1 MGKRIFLIEDE
12 LLAAERIRRLLSEVD
27 PTATIVGEANSVRSA
42 IDWLHTHR
50 DVDLVLADIELKD
63 GQVFEVFQAVDVF
76 SPVVFITSY
85 DEYTLQAFKV
95 NCLDYLLKPVRKE
108 ELKACLQKYHAV
120 QNDYLQKNINVLQLL
135 EQLKQPATSGSR
147 YRFLIRQGSKYIPI
161 EIKDVAYFYAEGR
174 YAYLKTWE
182 GKSFIVDHTLEELER
197 MVDPQFYYRANR
209 GFLIHANAVKQIIK
223 DFTGR
228 LRLELLP
235 AFPEEVYISK
245 ERSGEFKRWMDR

>member
-1 MGKRIFLIEDE
+1 MAKRIFLIEDE
-12 LLAAERIRRLLSEVD
+12 PLATERIKRLLSEVD
-27 PTATIVGEANSVRSA
+27 PTAIIIGEANSVRSA
-42 IDWLHTHR
+42 IDRLYQHR
-50 DVDLVLADIELKD
+50 DADLILADIELKD

-108 ELKACLQKYHAV
+108 ELKACLQKYEAV
-120 QNDYLQKNINVLQLL
+120 QNDYLQKNVNVMQLL
-135 EQLKQPATSGSR
+135 EQLKQPATNRS
-147 YRFLIRQGSKYIPI
+147 RFLIRQGSKYIPI

-182 GKSFIVDHTLEELER
+182 GKSFIVDHTLEELEK
-197 MVDPQFYYRANR
+197 MVDPHFFYRANR

>member
-1 MGKRIFLIEDE
+1 MAKRIFLIEDE
-12 LLAAERIRRLLSEVD
+12 PLAAERVKRLLSEVD
-27 PTATIVGEANSVRSA
+27 PTAIIIGEANSIRSA
-42 IDWLHTHR
+42 TDWLYKHR
-50 DVDLVLADIELKD
+50 DADLILADIELKD

-108 ELKACLQKYHAV
+108 ELKACLQKYEAV
-120 QNDYLQKNINVLQLL
+120 QNDYLQKNITVMQLL
-135 EQLKQPATSGSR
+135 EQLKQPTSSR
-147 YRFLIRQGSKYIPI
+147 SRFLIRQGSKYIPI
-161 EIKDVAYFYAEGR
+161 EIKEVAYFYAEGR

-182 GKSFIVDHTLEELER
+182 GKSFIVDHTLEELEK
-197 MVDPQFYYRANR
+197 MVDPQFLYRANR

-228 LRLELLP
+228 LRLELQP

-245 ERSGEFKRWMDR
+245 ERSGEFKRWMDQ